1 MNKSSLYSLNEKED
15 AWKEWTKNNKN
26 NNKKWKTR
34 NNIHNKSRANK
45 SERLEIINNSN
56 EPTPAPNNNNLMVL

>member
-1 MNKSSLYSLNEKED
+1 MKKKHKKQYSQQN
-15 AWKEWTKNNKN
+15 
-26 NNKKWKTR
+26 
-34 NNIHNKSRANK
+34 RANK